1 MRKPEIQK
9 LAFQFALANGLT
21 GFSEGKGQAGHYWFK
36 AFMKRHCRLGLRKP
50 EALSAARAAC
60 FNPVVVGQWF
70 KTYED
75 IITDLGIQD
84 VPSHLWN
91 CDETGLQDHF
101 VSSRVVSPVGSPCFE
116 VTANEQGRTTTLL
129 ASLNAAG
136 EYGPLMVIFKA
147 KRLRSEWC
155 YGAPTNT
162 LVKATETGWINKE
175 VFLDWGKQFIASLQ
189 KDDPHPHYY
198 YWMGTALTFL
208 IWN

>member
-1 MRKPEIQK
+1 
-9 LAFQFALANGLT
+9 
-21 GFSEGKGQAGHYWFK
+21 
-36 AFMKRHCRLGLRKP
+36 MKRHCRLGLRKP

-116 VTANEQGRTTTLL
+116 VTANERGETTTLL

-136 EYGPLMVIFKA
+136 EYGPLMLIFKA
-147 KRLRSEWC
+147 KRLRSKWC

-175 VFLDWGKQFIASLQ
+175 VFLNWGKQFIASLP
-189 KDDPHPHYY
+189 KDDPRPHVLLLD
-198 YWMGTALTFL
+198 GHSSHVF
-208 IWN
+208 